1 MPTRKTSPSTNSP
14 NGGENYGAEQIKVLR
29 GLDPV
34 RERPGMYIGSTDSHG
49 LHHLIN
55 EVVDNAVDEFLAGRA
70 SEASVEVDGT
80 VVTVTDNGCGIP
92 VEIHPEE
99 GISTVEV
106 VLTMLHAGG
115 KFGGGGYK
123 VSGGLHGVGVS
134 VVNALSEWM
143 EVSVRRDGYEWSA
156 RFERGLTVKSLRQ
169 GRKMTKGETTGTTV
183 RFQYD
188 PQIFEKGSAYTHT
201 ILEQRLREKAC
212 IARGMTFILRMTGHK
227 EQKFFSKDGLA
238 ELVYDLNAERKA
250 AHPHVIYLTSDELPQ
265 FVSEDEEAKDIPVEA
280 ALQWTGSSKEH
291 VYSFANIVRTPG
303 EGKHVEGLKAALTKA
318 INNYGR
324 ERNKIKK
331 DSDAFRGDD
340 VMNGL
345 TVAIAVK
352 LSNPKFEGQTK
363 DKLHNSEARTATY
376 TFAYNAFSAWLAD
389 KRNAKQADAILGR
402 IVASRDIRIA
412 YGQMS
417 KKVRNEATSIYAK
430 SGLPGKLD
438 DCQPDAVPVDERELF
453 IVEGD
458 SAAGS
463 AVDARDSTF
472 QAILPV
478 RGKMT
483 NVLVAKDSQIW
494 KKNTAGIPLEI
505 ELILMAMGGRKDV
518 VGGKVIANLN
528 PDDRRYGKIV
538 IAADADA
545 DGAHIRNLLLTMF
558 HEMYPQ
564 LIGEGRVFIALPP
577 LFKIK
582 LDTNGT
588 KYEYAWTVDEMSNL
602 LRRLGRTGQDVTRFK
617 GLGEMDAEDLART
630 AFDVDTRKLQQVM
643 IDDTTEAAE
652 TLNLVMGKSAER
664 RRAWLEEVGLRIEP
678 EELTKSALVEMESD
692 VG

>member
-1 MPTRKTSPSTNSP
+1 MSTRKTNPPADSPQ
-14 NGGENYGAEQIKVLR
+14 GEKSYGAEQIKVLR
-29 GLDPV
+29 GLDGV
-34 RERPGMYIGSTDSHG
+34 RSTPGMYIGSTDSYG

-55 EVVDNAVDEFLAGRA
+55 EVVDNAVDEFLAGYA
-70 SEASVEVDGT
+70 NEASVEVDGPI
-80 VVTVTDNGCGIP
+80 VTVIDNGRGIP
-92 VEIHPEE
+92 VEMHPEE

-106 VLTMLHAGG
+106 VLTILHAGG
-115 KFGGGGYK
+115 KFDNQSYK

-134 VVNALSEWM
+134 VVNALSEWL
-143 EVSVRRDGYEWSA
+143 EISVRRDGYEWSA
-156 RFERGLTVKSLRQ
+156 RFERGLTVEPLSR
-169 GRKMTKGETTGTTV
+169 GRKMAAGEGTGTTV
-183 RFQYD
+183 RFRYD
-188 PQIFEKGSAYTHT
+188 PQIFDKDVAYTHT

-212 IARGMTFILRMTGHK
+212 IARGMTFILRMAGHK
-227 EQKFFSKDGLA
+227 AQKFFSKDGLA
-238 ELVYDLNAERKA
+238 ELIYDLNASRKV
-250 AHPHVIYLTSDELPQ
+250 AHQHVIYLASDELPQ
-265 FVSEDEEAKDIPVEA
+265 FVSEDEEAKDIPVEI
-280 ALQWTGSSKEH
+280 ALQWTDSSKEH
-291 VYSFANIVRTPG
+291 IYSFANIIPTPG
-303 EGKHVEGLKAALTKA
+303 QGKHVEGLKAALTKA

-331 DSDAFRGDD
+331 DSDAFRGED
-340 VMNGL
+340 VMSGL
-345 TVAIAVK
+345 TAAISVK
-352 LSNPKFEGQTK
+352 LHDPRFEGQTK
-363 DKLHNSEARTATY
+363 DKLNNSEARTAAY

-389 KRNAKQADAILGR
+389 KRNAKQADSILKR
-402 IVASRDIRIA
+402 VAASRDIRIA

-417 KKVRNEATSIYAK
+417 KKVRSEATSIYAK

-463 AVDARDSTF
+463 AVDARDSAF

-494 KKNTAGIPLEI
+494 KKSMVGVPLEI

-518 VGGKVIANLN
+518 AGGKVIASLDPEN
-528 PDDRRYGKIV
+528 RRYGKIV

-582 LDTNGT
+582 LDANGT
-588 KYEYAWTVDEMSNL
+588 KYEYAWTVEEMNKT
-602 LRRLGRTGQDVTRFK
+602 RHRLGRTGQDVTRFK

-630 AFDVDTRKLQQVM
+630 AFDVDTRRLQQVS
-643 IDDTTEAAE
+643 IDDATEAAE

-678 EELTKSALVEMESD
+678 EELTRTALAETED
-692 VG
+692 NVG